1 LARRPL
7 AIARIRRAEAIARQ
21 AGAKLLPTL
30 DANANAQETK
40 QSYSSGFPAPRGW
53 NDTGRATLDFSWE
66 IDFWGRNRAAVRA
79 ATSEL
84 EAARSES
91 VAARAQS
98 AEASAEGDLAATKEN
113 IAIT

>member
-1 LARRPL
+1 MARRPL

-30 DANANAQETK
+30 DTNANAQETK
-40 QSYSSGFPAPRGW
+40 QSYSIGFPAPRGW
-53 NDTGRATLDFSWE
+53 NDASRATLDFSWE
-66 IDFWGRNRAAVRA
+66 INFWSRNCAAVRA
-79 ATSEL
+79 ATSDL

>member
-1 LARRPL
+1 MERHRPRHARLQLGDRL
-7 AIARIRRAEAIARQ
+7 LGQESRR
-21 AGAKLLPTL
+21 GP
-30 DANANAQETK
+30 
-40 QSYSSGFPAPRGW
+40 P
-53 NDTGRATLDFSWE
+53 
-66 IDFWGRNRAAVRA
+66 
-79 ATSEL
+79 ATSDL